1 METGSEGAIRAS
13 RVLFDLDYRL
23 MVSDQPGVLKLQK
36 DCIDEALIQN
46 KDVLFVPAT
55 ETSQFM

>member
-1 METGSEGAIRAS
+1 
-13 RVLFDLDYRL
+13 